1 MPKSLRRK
9 RSENDGKRRW
19 MVTIFWQGE
28 DVRNPLTQKYLEAR
42 D

>member
-1 MPKSLRRK
+1 
-9 RSENDGKRRW
+9 

-28 DVRNPLTQKYLEAR
+28 DVRNPLTPKYLEAR